1 MPDGKLQIAVN
12 QIEAYDNIARQV
24 LIKYMSYYSDME
36 TDAFY
41 DKIINKKPNLKGD
54 VMTVAEQ
61 WKQQGHQEGLQQGM
75 QQGMESIP
83 SIVSMQLFYKFP
95 LSLIAN
101 LDPTGCSIK
110 RCVIG
115 VLCVQILCSIGL
127 CVFS

>member
-1 MPDGKLQIAVN
+1 MDTEVKQSK
-12 QIEAYDNIARQV
+12 EV
-24 LIKYMSYYSDME
+24 LIMMKLKTISCITVLSLLSSLGFSAASDQSGINLYSE
-36 TDAFY
+36 ASA
-41 DKIINKKPNLKGD
+41 K
-54 VMTVAEQ
+54 
-61 WKQQGHQEGLQQGM
+61 
-75 QQGMESIP
+75 ESI
-83 SIVSMQLFYKFP
+83 SNIVSMQLFYKFP